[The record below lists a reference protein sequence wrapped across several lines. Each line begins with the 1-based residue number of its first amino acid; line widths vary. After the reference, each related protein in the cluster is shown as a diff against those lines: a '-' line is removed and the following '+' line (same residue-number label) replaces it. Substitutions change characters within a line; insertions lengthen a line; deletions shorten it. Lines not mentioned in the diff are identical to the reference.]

1 MNDLM
6 ISIAS
11 RAVIECCCYFILQ
24 LQMRR
29 LFYMDYTKGDMF
41 KTDRVYH
48 DKAFVS
54 ALTAHPFKSS
64 DLLYRV
70 HQFYLEIAMDN
81 VEKKRLQLKKEL
93 EVVKKKTR
101 KAKAFP

>member
-1 MNDLM
+1 
-6 ISIAS
+6 
-11 RAVIECCCYFILQ
+11 
-24 LQMRR
+24 
-29 LFYMDYTKGDMF
+29 MDYTNGDMF
-41 KTDRVYH
+41 KTDRVYR

-70 HQFYLEIAMDN
+70 HQFYLEISMDN

-93 EVVKKKTR
+93 EHVKKKTR
-101 KAKAFP
+101 KVKAFP